1 MKTDPLEMDHLV
13 SSDPLFPNNL
23 PPYVVY
29 HSDFNATEK
38 YHTYLGKDSKKFK
51 ITRKKSNCYHKYTF
65 TTAYF
70 CIMKQKKMKQTNWTQ
85 MLKEK
90 EYKYTFTMGYFCLRI
105 NFKEGFQWILG
116 STITQFKCVLYSFY
130 WTFGS
135 ASCCQIKGNMIS
147 KAIF

>member
-1 MKTDPLEMDHLV
+1 MVFFGTLSLIYFCWSRWSSSNRAAGTHFNIVRTDPLEMDHLV

-51 ITRKKSNCYHKYTF
+51 ITRKKSNCYHKYAF

-70 CIMKQKKMKQTNWTQ
+70 CIMKHKKMKQTNWTQ
-85 MLKEK
+85 MFNKK
-90 EYKYTFTMGYFCLRI
+90 
-105 NFKEGFQWILG
+105 
-116 STITQFKCVLYSFY
+116 STDTP
-130 WTFGS
+130 
-135 ASCCQIKGNMIS
+135 
-147 KAIF
+147 